1 MIKENEIIKRIVE
14 GEYVGLDVKAMRTT
28 TQEESYRHLQNSL
41 DIFRALEQKVGRF
54 DYDFQ
59 KKCVEERNFEALE
72 MYVMR
77 LLMGVE

>member
-1 MIKENEIIKRIVE
+1 MIKENEIIKMIVE

>member
-1 MIKENEIIKRIVE
+1 MIVE

>member
-1 MIKENEIIKRIVE
+1 MIVE

-54 DYDFQ
+54 NYDFQ

-72 MYVMR
+72 MYVMS